1 MKIITDKSS
10 INNSCY
16 TIATIGYFD
25 GIHLGHKKILNEL
38 VTQAN
43 NKGGKS
49 ILITFWPHP
58 RNILNPNTSVELL
71 LSNTD
76 KHQYLER
83 LGVDI
88 LYIIEFTIDFS
99 KMSAQSFIES
109 FLMQKLNINKLIIGY
124 NHSFGHKRE
133 GNFSFLKHNKKKY
146 NFEIQEVKRKEI
158 DDKLKI
164 SSSSIREEIREGN
177 VYNANKMLGYKYY
190 IKGEIIKGDGIGKKI
205 NYPTA
210 NINPF
215 ENSKLIPGNGVYVS
229 EVEMDGKKL
238 NGMLNIGNR
247 PTVDGKERRI
257 ELHIF
262 NFNSIIYGKKL
273 KISLITKIREE
284 IKFNSLEKLK
294 EQLIKD
300 EIKSIKI
307 LNHEKIG
314 N

>member
-1 MKIITDKSS
+1 MDCSS
-10 INNSCY
+10 
-16 TIATIGYFD
+16 
-25 GIHLGHKKILNEL
+25 
-38 VTQAN
+38 VTFSVN
-43 NKGGKS
+43 WP
-49 ILITFWPHP
+49 LTF
-58 RNILNPNTSVELL
+58 I
-71 LSNTD
+71 
-76 KHQYLER
+76 
-83 LGVDI
+83 
-88 LYIIEFTIDFS
+88 FS
-99 KMSAQSFIES
+99 YWYPEDTNLTEYGAIFSFSDSTKDDS
-109 FLMQKLNINKLIIGY
+109 FLRCAETVQSNQHDLV
-124 NHSFGHKRE
+124 F
-133 GNFSFLKHNKKKY
+133 
-146 NFEIQEVKRKEI
+146 Q
-158 DDKLKI
+158 
-164 SSSSIREEIREGN
+164 IREGN

-210 NINPF
+210 NINPY